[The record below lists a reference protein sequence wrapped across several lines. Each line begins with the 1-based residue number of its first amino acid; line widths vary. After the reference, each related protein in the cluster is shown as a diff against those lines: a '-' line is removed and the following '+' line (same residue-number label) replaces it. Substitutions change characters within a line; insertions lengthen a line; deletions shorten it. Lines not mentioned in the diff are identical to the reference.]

1 MRLRPLK
8 YRRHSSGYPNLSLFD
23 KRHNA
28 DYDRLCIAVLFMLPV
43 YHSILATIKVYS
55 TLKACIFID
64 NIMGE

>member
-8 YRRHSSGYPNLSLFD
+8 YRRHSSGYPNLSPFD
-23 KRHNA
+23 KRHNT

-64 NIMGE
+64 NIKGE

>member
-8 YRRHSSGYPNLSLFD
+8 CRRHSSEYPNLSLFA
-23 KRHNA
+23 KRHNT

-64 NIMGE
+64 NIKGE